1 MHNPTPNP
9 LLQPTVSELLFAQS
23 FLARTGSTAGLDAAG
38 DAVQRQAFGPR
49 SSYNQLPLQ
58 AAIDDSRDV
67 IALASL
73 MRHQPAPQLIFPG
86 GTTLFLRADGTFA
99 TPPGGASGVTYVDFT
114 KDLGVARRSGTFDI
128 TGLAGLTIDKVVNV
142 VQTAAAIVS
151 KGNARDE
158 PEFDQIRLTGYVAA
172 ADTIRCYWSA
182 PGVVVGI
189 YAFSYFVSG

>member
-99 TPPGGASGVTYVDFT
+99 TPTA
-114 KDLGVARRSGTFDI
+114 
-128 TGLAGLTIDKVVNV
+128 
-142 VQTAAAIVS
+142 TAA
-151 KGNARDE
+151 
-158 PEFDQIRLTGYVAA
+158 DQSYSPGSLTVATETAHMCINHLKMTGVQRLTLQGTGRLSLVN
-172 ADTIRCYWSA
+172 
-182 PGVVVGI
+182 
-189 YAFSYFVSG
+189 